1 MAAQSASQR
10 CSEKYT
16 ERAIE
21 GSTYHS
27 LKGMTR
33 ELKIH
38 VASIVALLLA
48 VGIAVGL
55 KNDWLLRR
63 SPKSP
68 AGPQD
73 TIYGML
79 DAARTGN
86 VGAYLG
92 SYTGALQAS
101 LREAVRE
108 STEKGFAKYLQDSNV
123 TIKGVAVSEPQQ
135 VSESVVSVRVEYVYQ
150 DRNEAQNLR
159 LERVNSEWKIAAVDG
174 AERVKT
180 LVPYGTPVK

>member
-1 MAAQSASQR
+1 
-10 CSEKYT
+10 
-16 ERAIE
+16 
-21 GSTYHS
+21 
-27 LKGMTR
+27 MTR
-33 ELKIH
+33 EQKIH
-38 VASIVALLLA
+38 VASVTALLLA

-55 KNDWLLRR
+55 KKDWLLLR
-63 SPKSP
+63 PPNSP

-86 VGAYLG
+86 VASYLG
-92 SYTGALQAS
+92 NYTGALEAS
-101 LREAVRE
+101 LREAIRE

-159 LERVNSEWKIAAVDG
+159 LERVNSEWKIASVDG

>member
-1 MAAQSASQR
+1 MT
-10 CSEKYT
+10 SEQ
-16 ERAIE
+16 
-21 GSTYHS
+21 
-27 LKGMTR
+27 
-33 ELKIH
+33 KIH
-38 VASIVALLLA
+38 VASVTALLLA

-55 KNDWLLRR
+55 KNDWLVRR

-73 TIYGML
+73 TLYGML

-86 VGAYLG
+86 VAAYLG

-101 LREAVRE
+101 LREAARE
-108 STEKGFAKYLQDSNV
+108 STDKGFAKYLQDSNV
-123 TIKGVAVSEPQQ
+123 AVKGVAVSEPQQ
-135 VSESVVSVRVEYVYQ
+135 ISESVVSVRVEYVYQ

-159 LERVNSEWKIAAVDG
+159 LEKINGEWRIAAVDG

>member
-16 ERAIE
+16 ERAIA

-33 ELKIH
+33 EQKIH
-38 VASIVALLLA
+38 VASVTVLLLA

-63 SPKSP
+63 SAKSP
-68 AGPQD
+68 AVPQD

-79 DAARTGN
+79 DAARSGN
-86 VGAYLG
+86 VAVYLS

-123 TIKGVAVSEPQQ
+123 AIKGVA
-135 VSESVVSVRVEYVYQ
+135 
-150 DRNEAQNLR
+150 
-159 LERVNSEWKIAAVDG
+159 
-174 AERVKT
+174 
-180 LVPYGTPVK
+180 

>member
-1 MAAQSASQR
+1 
-10 CSEKYT
+10 
-16 ERAIE
+16 
-21 GSTYHS
+21 
-27 LKGMTR
+27 MTR
-33 ELKIH
+33 EQKIH
-38 VASIVALLLA
+38 VASGTALLLA

-55 KNDWLLRR
+55 KNDGLLRR
-63 SPKSP
+63 SPTSP

-86 VGAYLG
+86 VAVYLG

-101 LREAVRE
+101 LLEAVRE

-123 TIKGVAVSEPQQ
+123 AIKGVAVSDPQP

-159 LERVNSEWKIAAVDG
+159 LEKVNGEWKISAVDG

>member
-1 MAAQSASQR
+1 
-10 CSEKYT
+10 
-16 ERAIE
+16 
-21 GSTYHS
+21 
-27 LKGMTR
+27 MTR

-38 VASIVALLLA
+38 VASVTALLLA

-92 SYTGALQAS
+92 SYAGALQAS
-101 LREAVRE
+101 LLEAVRE
-108 STEKGFAKYLQDSNV
+108 STTLAMRHREL
-123 TIKGVAVSEPQQ
+123 VAPSVLLAEAREYYVDNTGLRQ
-135 VSESVVSVRVEYVYQ
+135 VLS
-150 DRNEAQNLR
+150 L
-159 LERVNSEWKIAAVDG
+159 IA
-174 AERVKT
+174 EQT
-180 LVPYGTPVK
+180 

>member
-1 MAAQSASQR
+1 
-10 CSEKYT
+10 
-16 ERAIE
+16 
-21 GSTYHS
+21 
-27 LKGMTR
+27 MTR
-33 ELKIH
+33 EQKIH
-38 VASIVALLLA
+38 VASVTALLLG

-55 KNDWLLRR
+55 KNDWPLRR

-86 VGAYLG
+86 VAVYLA
-92 SYTGALQAS
+92 SYTGALRAS

-108 STEKGFAKYLQDSNV
+108 STEKGFAGYLQDSNV
-123 TIKGVAVSEPQQ
+123 AIKGVAVSEPQP

-159 LERVNSEWKIAAVDG
+159 LEKINGEWKIAAVDG

>member
-1 MAAQSASQR
+1 
-10 CSEKYT
+10 
-16 ERAIE
+16 
-21 GSTYHS
+21 
-27 LKGMTR
+27 MTR
-33 ELKIH
+33 EQKIH
-38 VASIVALLLA
+38 VASVTAILLA

-55 KNDWLLRR
+55 KNDWPLWR

-86 VGAYLG
+86 VAVYLA

-108 STEKGFAKYLQDSNV
+108 STEKGFARYLQDSNV
-123 TIKGVAVSEPQQ
+123 AIKGVAVSEPQP

-159 LERVNSEWKIAAVDG
+159 LEKINGEWKISAVDG

>member
-1 MAAQSASQR
+1 
-10 CSEKYT
+10 
-16 ERAIE
+16 
-21 GSTYHS
+21 
-27 LKGMTR
+27 MTR
-33 ELKIH
+33 EQKIH
-38 VASIVALLLA
+38 VASVTVLLLA

-63 SPKSP
+63 SAKSP
-68 AGPQD
+68 AVPQD

-79 DAARTGN
+79 DAARSGN
-86 VGAYLG
+86 VAVYLS

-123 TIKGVAVSEPQQ
+123 AIKGVAVSEPQQ

-159 LERVNSEWKIAAVDG
+159 LEKVNGEWRIAAVDG

>member
-16 ERAIE
+16 ERAIQ

-38 VASIVALLLA
+38 VASIVALLLT
-48 VGIAVGL
+48 VGIAAGL

-86 VGAYLG
+86 VGVYLG

-108 STEKGFAKYLQDSNV
+108 STEERFAKYLQNSNV
-123 TIKGVAVSEPQQ
+123 SIKGVAVSEPQQ
-135 VSESVVSVRVEYVYQ
+135 VSESVVNVRVEYVYQ

-159 LERVNSEWKIAAVDG
+159 LEKMDGDWKIAAVDG

>member
-1 MAAQSASQR
+1 MT
-10 CSEKYT
+10 SEQKT
-16 ERAIE
+16 
-21 GSTYHS
+21 
-27 LKGMTR
+27 
-33 ELKIH
+33 H
-38 VASIVALLLA
+38 VASVTALLLA

-63 SPKSP
+63 SAKSP
-68 AGPQD
+68 AVPQD

-79 DAARTGN
+79 DAARSGN
-86 VGAYLG
+86 VAVYLS

-123 TIKGVAVSEPQQ
+123 AIKGVAVSEPQQ

-159 LERVNSEWKIAAVDG
+159 LEKVNGEWRIAAVDG

>member
-1 MAAQSASQR
+1 
-10 CSEKYT
+10 
-16 ERAIE
+16 
-21 GSTYHS
+21 
-27 LKGMTR
+27 MTR

-38 VASIVALLLA
+38 VASVTALLLA
-48 VGIAVGL
+48 VGITVGL

-63 SPKSP
+63 PPNSP

-86 VGAYLG
+86 VGAYVG
-92 SYTGALQAS
+92 SYSGALQAS
-101 LREAVRE
+101 LREAARE
-108 STEKGFAKYLQDSNV
+108 STEKGFAEYLQDSNL

-135 VSESVVSVRVEYVYQ
+135 VSETVVNVRVEYVYQ

-159 LERVNSEWKIAAVDG
+159 LEKTNGGWKIAAVDE